1 MSKFQIGQS
10 VCDKKDGEVVE
21 IIDYSEKTGYYIVNW
36 FDSMQIY
43 KEEDLIEQGKYLEP
57 EEQEREDKMDLILKK
72 LDLILDKLGK

>member
-1 MSKFQIGQS
+1 MANIFNLENF
-10 VCDKKDGEVVE
+10 VDF
-21 IIDYSEKTGYYIVNW
+21 SEKTGYYIVNW

-43 KEEDLIEQGKYLEP
+43 KEEDLIEKENYLEP